1 MKLTGLRRPSLLVRA
16 FTIIEVLVAT
26 LVLSMILVTLY
37 GTWQIILRS
46 TDHALRLTVDA
57 QRARM
62 AARVVEEAL
71 GAAQMFQS
79 SPALYSFV
87 TDTGGSFATL
97 SLCANLPES
106 FPGGGY
112 FGSERLRRVS
122 FFVEG
127 GDEGPELR
135 LYQNSALAP
144 EDAADSA
151 PPLVLARNVSA
162 FQLEFWDPRAGEFQP
177 EWRWT
182 NQLPQLVRFTLG
194 FGRTG
199 GSRSTPAEL
208 VTRTVLISSQT
219 VPAAANGGPPR
230 PGLPPQ

>member
-1 MKLTGLRRPSLLVRA
+1 MNLGNPRRPGRLARA

-46 TDHALRLTVDA
+46 TDQALRLTVDA

-62 AARVVEEAL
+62 AVRVVEEAI

-79 SPALYSFV
+79 SPAMYSFV
-87 TDTGGSFATL
+87 TETSGQYSAL

-122 FFVEG
+122 FAVEN
-127 GDEGPELR
+127 GDDGEELR

-144 EDAADSA
+144 ADAEGSP

-162 FQLEFWDPRAGEFQP
+162 FQLEFWDQRAGEFQP

-182 NQLPQLVRFTLG
+182 NQLPQLVRVTLG
-194 FGRTG
+194 FGRIG
-199 GSRSTPAEL
+199 GSRSTPAEV

-219 VPAAANGGPPR
+219 IPLGANGGGPPGVPR
-230 PGLPPQ
+230 P